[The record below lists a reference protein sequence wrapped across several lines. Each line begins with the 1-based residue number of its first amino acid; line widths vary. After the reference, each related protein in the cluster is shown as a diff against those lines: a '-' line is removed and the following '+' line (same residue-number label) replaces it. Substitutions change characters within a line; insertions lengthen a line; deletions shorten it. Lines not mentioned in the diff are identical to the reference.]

1 MCVQWFKKWLSFS
14 VHLLPD
20 KSAPQN
26 LNDTL
31 NVVNDAPSLLFIS
44 LGILKMSV
52 FLFSLSQW

>member
-1 MCVQWFKKWLSFS
+1 MHVCAVVKNGFSFS

-52 FLFSLSQW
+52 FLLSLSQ

>member
-1 MCVQWFKKWLSFS
+1 MCAVVKNGFSFS

-20 KSAPQN
+20 KSASLN

-52 FLFSLSQW
+52 FLLSLSQ